1 MAMTAT
7 AHSGWIELLGTLP
20 GTLFLFV
27 YAALF
32 AMVEIEIE
40 GKDGWAMKL
49 PTWFRRSP
57 WYARACAFL
66 ISGKPLTGY
75 HAVMLF
81 VPLVSFHLGFAF
93 GQPWSWGLEAR
104 IVSSYLIWN
113 VTWDFLW
120 FLWNPAYGWARFR
133 KGEIWWHGGAW
144 VGRLPIDYVNALWL
158 SFVVAAL
165 PWLLRGNASHLGRH
179 ALYVATMVLLIVLAA
194 WAAPL
199 YRRWY
204 EHMRRPGSDERP
216 ELTGR
221 RTEHEG

>member
-1 MAMTAT
+1 MNPAANI
-7 AHSGWIELLGTLP
+7 GWIELLDTLP
-20 GTLFLFV
+20 STLFLFV
-27 YAALF
+27 YAMLF

-40 GKDGWAMKL
+40 GRDGWAMNL

-81 VPLVSFHLGFAF
+81 VPLVSFHLGLAF
-93 GQPWSWGLEAR
+93 GQQWSWGLEAR
-104 IVSSYLIWN
+104 ILSSYLIWN
-113 VTWDFLW
+113 VTWDLLW
-120 FLWNPAYGWARFR
+120 FLFNPAYGWARFR
-133 KGEIWWHGGAW
+133 KGEIWWHSRAW

-165 PWLLRGNASHLGRH
+165 PWLLRGNAGHLLRH
-179 ALYVATMVLLIVLAA
+179 VIYVATMILLVVLAA
-194 WAAPL
+194 CAAPL

-216 ELTGR
+216 KLGGSR
-221 RTEHEG
+221 EGHGA